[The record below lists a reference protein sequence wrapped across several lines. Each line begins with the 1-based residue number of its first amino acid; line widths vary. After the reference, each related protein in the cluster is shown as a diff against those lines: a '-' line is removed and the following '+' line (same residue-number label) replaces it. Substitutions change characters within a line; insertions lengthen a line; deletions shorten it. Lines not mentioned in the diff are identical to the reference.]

1 MIRTDQVVLVTG
13 ATGFIGHHVCRDLLS
28 AGFKVRVLTR
38 GGTPLEVPPHHNLDA
53 RLGDLLC
60 EETMTSLCAGVDL
73 IVHLAGH
80 AHTNNADDNYVHK
93 INVLGTESL
102 LTAAVSQGVKKFIL
116 ISSSLALDAEKNDKR
131 ATAYGFSKLE
141 AERLVMRE
149 NEKGNIQAVVLR
161 PVNVYGAGMR
171 GSISTLISLISVGL
185 IPRLPRLDTQI
196 SLLGVDD
203 LICAIRLVM
212 DSEKANGET
221 YVVTDGNKYSISDIE
236 RAIYRVLGR
245 NIPRWALPRIFL
257 YIIML
262 SAHIMAKTLSIFK
275 VRFPSTENLKLRT
288 YQNLVSENL
297 FDNNEICKQL
307 GFKPKSTFYGSLPK
321 IVDALNRRI

>member
-38 GGTPLEVPPHHNLDA
+38 GETPLEVPPQHNLDA
-53 RLGDLLC
+53 HLGDLLC
-60 EETMTSLCAGVDL
+60 EETMSSLCGGVDL

-80 AHTNNADDNYVHK
+80 AHTNNADDNYVRK
-93 INVLGTESL
+93 INVLGTKSL
-102 LTAAVSQGVKKFIL
+102 LGAAVSQGVKKFIL
-116 ISSSLALDAEKNDKR
+116 ISSSLALDAERNDKR

-141 AERLVMRE
+141 AERLVLCE

-161 PVNVYGAGMR
+161 PVNVYGEGMR
-171 GSISTLISLISVGL
+171 GSISSLISLISAGL
-185 IPRLPRLDTQI
+185 IPRLPPLDTQI

-245 NIPRWALPRIFL
+245 NIPGWALPRMFL

-262 SAHIMAKTLSIFK
+262 SAHIMAKILTIFK
-275 VRFPSTENLKLRT
+275 IRFPLTENLKLRT
-288 YQNLVSENL
+288 YHNLVSENL
-297 FDNNEICKQL
+297 FDNHEICKQL
-307 GFKPKSTFYGSLPK
+307 GFKPKSTFYGSLPR